1 MFRQGVHDPKSL
13 FDDSGKN
20 ILLKDAKVSL
30 CIDNELGTEKLNERV
45 CGHEQNIPDTCL
57 QKRWALRLYE
67 KPSVDQETW
76 RVFRQPFAKF
86 KHKLPSNYN

>member
-1 MFRQGVHDPKSL
+1 MVGISVAVGSDGEMTRLGPILGDLLFMFRQGVHDPKSL

-57 QKRWALRLYE
+57 QQR
-67 KPSVDQETW
+67 
-76 RVFRQPFAKF
+76 
-86 KHKLPSNYN
+86 